1 MQSQESFQEEGRG
14 RPDTHRGEGN
24 AEAGAEPGMRPY
36 EPRNAGSHQK
46 LEEAR
51 N

>member
-1 MQSQESFQEEGRG
+1 MQSQESFQEGGRG
-14 RPDTHRGEGN
+14 RLDAHRGEGN
-24 AEAGAEPGMRPY
+24 VKTEAEPGVTPY
-36 EPRNAGSHQK
+36 EPRNAVSHQK